1 MPACMACSATGVS
14 AAPSKGSST
23 IASTL
28 SLMNVSTWLICV
40 LTSLVPSATCRSMSS
55 YLSASLRA
63 ASVMPAI
70 QPWSAAGA
78 EKPIVT
84 LSPVSSLLLA
94 ALLPPPEDSLSG
106 VLLVQPV
113 IRAPAAIRPTAV
125 GIRRRKRRCRAAD
138 MPSPRMDR
146 GPPPRGR
153 PVCSQR
159 AGRPAGWCRSGGGR
173 RGRRRGT
180 AGGEPARSA
189 RGTGPAGP
197 ALAAGQLL
205 LEEHGEHDDH
215 AASDGLGGAGQIV
228 QREDVAERGEDQDAQ
243 DGADDRA
250 AAADQER
257 AADDDGGDGVELV
270 EDAMGGAAGRRPG
283 HEHHRSD
290 AARDAGQHVEQHGVP
305 LDADPG
311 QAG

>member
-1 MPACMACSATGVS
+1 
-14 AAPSKGSST
+14 
-23 IASTL
+23 
-28 SLMNVSTWLICV
+28 
-40 LTSLVPSATCRSMSS
+40 
-55 YLSASLRA
+55 
-63 ASVMPAI
+63 MPAI

-84 LSPVSSLLLA
+84 VSPLSSLSLA
-94 ALLPPPEDSLSG
+94 ALLPPPELSFSG

-146 GPPPRGR
+146 GPPGER

-173 RGRRRGT
+173 RGRRRST
-180 AGGEPARSA
+180 AGGEAARSA
-189 RGTGPAGP
+189 GGTGPAGP

-215 AASDGLGGAGQIV
+215 A
-228 QREDVAERGEDQDAQ
+228 
-243 DGADDRA
+243 
-250 AAADQER
+250 
-257 AADDDGGDGVELV
+257 
-270 EDAMGGAAGRRPG
+270 
-283 HEHHRSD
+283 
-290 AARDAGQHVEQHGVP
+290 
-305 LDADPG
+305 
-311 QAG
+311 